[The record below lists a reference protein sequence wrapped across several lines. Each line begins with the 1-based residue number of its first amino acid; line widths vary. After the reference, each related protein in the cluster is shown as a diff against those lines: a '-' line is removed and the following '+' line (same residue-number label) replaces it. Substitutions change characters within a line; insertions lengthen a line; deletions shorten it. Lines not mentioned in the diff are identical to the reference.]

1 MIGESYGTQNQK
13 GRRRRALLV
22 PFLLLLAFLLGGLSV
37 GMLRGEPKASTQPTP
52 STSSASDPSSIA
64 LASPTALGSVP
75 APSASGTE
83 KVQGEQ
89 LQPTGLGNGGQVIPV
104 GGLDFSI
111 AGQAGGLAPGVSTP
125 IRLTLTNPNSMP
137 ISVTIL
143 TVAVAPDST
152 PAGCSSA
159 TNIRLTQASV
169 SEANPIVVPA
179 RGRVT
184 LSTAPRAPQITLLNL
199 PNVNQDVC
207 KNKTF
212 ALTFSGSAHS

>member
-1 MIGESYGTQNQK
+1 MP
-13 GRRRRALLV
+13 A
-22 PFLLLLAFLLGGLSV
+22 
-37 GMLRGEPKASTQPTP
+37 PTP
-52 STSSASDPSSIA
+52 SPS
-64 LASPTALGSVP
+64 
-75 APSASGTE
+75 E

-89 LQPTGLGNGGQVIPV
+89 LQPTGLGSGGQVIPV
-104 GGLDFSI
+104 GGLNFSI
-111 AGQAGGLAPGVSTP
+111 AGQAGGLLPGVSTA
-125 IRLTLTNPNSMP
+125 IHLTLTNPNSTP

-152 PAGCSSA
+152 PAGCRSA
-159 TNIRLTQASV
+159 TNIRLTQANV

-184 LSTAPRAPQITLLNL
+184 LSTAPSAPQITLLNL

-207 KNKTF
+207 KNKSF